1 MTRVTFFG
9 GAELTAPPRVRFL
22 RYLASLASVFRE
34 DAPSGVPARRVNF
47 KEVGSMSRRFRNSI
61 ALALVAGG
69 AVACGGSDSGTT
81 GQLTIRLTDA
91 PGDHIESATV
101 YISSIYLI
109 GGNDTTG
116 TRFTI
121 SETPQQYDLMTL
133 QNGVTTALG
142 TATVPVGDYT
152 QLRLKVDS
160 ARVTLKAGV
169 TIGGASTVSL
179 RTPSAQQTGIK
190 VNFSGPLQV
199 VPGQTFLVVD
209 FDVARNFVFQGPRGA
224 PTGVSFKPV
233 LHAVVT
239 DIAASIAGT
248 VGPAEAA
255 ATKPSVYA
263 IADGDT
269 VSSAVADSAT
279 GAYRLRYLDP
289 RVSPFNVVVAA
300 TGYQTQSRSVPV
312 RSAQD
317 TTGVDF
323 TLIP

>member
-1 MTRVTFFG
+1 MTYVTFSG
-9 GAELTAPPRVRFL
+9 GAELTAPPLVRLPRYFISVALVFL
-22 RYLASLASVFRE
+22 E
-34 DAPSGVPARRVNF
+34 DAPSGAPVRRVNF
-47 KEVGSMSRRFRNSI
+47 KEVGGMLRRFLNSI
-61 ALALVAGG
+61 ALALVAGV
-69 AVACGGSDSGTT
+69 AVACAGSDSGTT

-91 PGDHIESATV
+91 PGDHIQSATV
-101 YISSIYLI
+101 YISSIYVI

-121 SETPQQYDLMTL
+121 SETPQQFDLMTL
-133 QNGVTTALG
+133 ENGVTTAIG
-142 TATVPVGDYT
+142 TATIPVGDYT

-179 RTPSAQQTGIK
+179 RTPSAHQTGIK
-190 VNFSGPLQV
+190 VNFSGPLHV
-199 VPGQTFLVVD
+199 VPGETFLVVD

-248 VGPAEAA
+248 VGPAAAA

-263 IADGDT
+263 IANGDT

-289 RVSPFNVVVAA
+289 RVSPFNVVAVA
-300 TGYQTQSRSVPV
+300 TGYQTQNRSVPV
-312 RSAQD
+312 RNAQD
-317 TTGVDF
+317 TTGVNF
-323 TLIP
+323 TLAP

>member
-1 MTRVTFFG
+1 MSQR
-9 GAELTAPPRVRFL
+9 L
-22 RYLASLASVFRE
+22 RS
-34 DAPSGVPARRVNF
+34 
-47 KEVGSMSRRFRNSI
+47 SI
-61 ALALVAGG
+61 AIALVAGA

-81 GQLTIRLTDA
+81 GQLTVRLTDA
-91 PGDHIESATV
+91 PGDYVQSATV
-101 YISSIYLI
+101 YISGIYLI
-109 GGNDTTG
+109 GGTDTTG

-121 SETPQQYDLMTL
+121 SDAAQQYDLMTL

-142 TATVPVGDYT
+142 TATISVGDYT
-152 QLRLKVDS
+152 QMRLKVDS

-190 VNFSGPLQV
+190 VNFSGPLHV
-199 VPGQTFLVVD
+199 APGQTILVVD
-209 FDVARNFVFQGPRGA
+209 FDVARNFVFQGPSGA

-248 VGPAEAA
+248 VGPAAAA

-263 IADGDT
+263 IANGDT

-279 GAYRLRYLDP
+279 GAYRLWYLDP
-289 RVSPFNVVVAA
+289 RVSPFNVVVVA
-300 TGYQTQSRSVPV
+300 TGYQTQNRSVPV
-312 RSAQD
+312 RNAQD
-317 TTGVDF
+317 TTGVNF